1 MIVTQK
7 EAPLKK
13 TTRSKRWLR
22 RLAVFA
28 VLVGLAYAFAVAYA
42 AHKAETALRTTL
54 EQAGVEAAFEL
65 DQDGPFRWVIR
76 GGRFRYNDQLF
87 HLDEA
92 ALALNLRSLAT
103 QPVKLSIGRMALELD
118 GKKGTIEIPNTRL
131 LAGALGRSGTVILQ
145 VPEIRHIGIETLYFH
160 PFQVTAEIHYDT
172 GNKTIHADYVLAD
185 AQENWQAAGTVDAN
199 WHHRTW
205 GGDVRLAPLQ
215 FSTGGIQPV
224 VLSPLLAGLPPLDAR
239 LDVATLAFTKDGS
252 DAEPEALA
260 YALLNELAIQ
270 QEEWR
275 LSMERGEISL
285 QPLSLASHP
294 GSASL
299 HAIRLELAE
308 TMEIET
314 ITVESSTEAPGTLQ
328 LKMDGITHV
337 TGQKPYF
344 RPLRASADISYD
356 LPEQMAKATYVLG
369 DRNGQWSMEGAGSYE
384 WQAGTWQTN
393 ANLLPVQFETG
404 ILQPDEL
411 FPILRGKVQQV
422 RGGISGE
429 VKIGSEST
437 GSGTIHVDKFS
448 ASVEDTP
455 VRGVSGT
462 VRFSSLNPLSTN
474 GQQMLEIGEIVL
486 GLPLSEGKLPFSL
499 IKNTTLKMG
508 ATRWRWAGGTLK
520 TEPMTINLTSMNVD
534 QMRLDAEAI
543 LLESLLANLL
553 EQGLSATGTLSG
565 SIPVRFENGK
575 PVIENG
581 LLKTEGGGVVK
592 YAPQEGSALQKGSSA
607 QTDILL
613 NAMQNFEYEYL
624 TLKVDSIDGDTLNV
638 QLSTKGKNPDLY
650 GGKPIELN
658 VNLTGNL
665 WDIARS
671 GSETIAI
678 PKRIEEQLTQ

>member
-13 TTRSKRWLR
+13 TARWKVWLR
-22 RLAVFA
+22 RLAVIV
-28 VLVGLAYAFAVAYA
+28 VLIGLAYAFAMAYVA
-42 AHKAETALRTTL
+42 HRAEMALRETL
-54 EQAGVEAAFEL
+54 AQAGVEATFEL
-65 DQDGPFRWVIR
+65 IQDGPFRWVIR
-76 GGRFRYNDQLF
+76 DGKFRYNDQLF

-92 ALALNLRSLAT
+92 VLALNLRSLSS
-103 QPVKLSIGRMALELD
+103 QPVRLSIGRMALVLD
-118 GKKGTIEIPNTRL
+118 GKNGTVEIPRTHVV
-131 LAGALGRSGTVILQ
+131 AGALGKSGTVTLQ
-145 VPEIRHIGIETLYFH
+145 VPKIRHAGIETPYFH
-160 PFQVTAEIHYDT
+160 PLQLTADIYYDT
-172 GNKTIHADYVLAD
+172 ENKAIHGDYALRD
-185 AQENWQAAGTVDAN
+185 AQENWHATGTVDAN

-205 GGDVRLAPLQ
+205 SGDAKLAPLQ
-215 FSTGGIQPV
+215 FSAGGTQPA
-224 VLSPLLAGLPPLDAR
+224 VLSPLLAKLPPLDAR
-239 LDVATLAFTKDGS
+239 LDVATLAFAKGGTNAK
-252 DAEPEALA
+252 PEALA
-260 YALLNELAIQ
+260 HALLNELAVQ
-270 QEEWR
+270 QDEWR
-275 LSMERGEISL
+275 LSMERGEIFV
-285 QPLSLASHP
+285 QPLTFASLP

-308 TMEIET
+308 TVEIET
-314 ITVESSTEAPGTLQ
+314 ITIMPSPEAPGSLQ
-328 LKMDGITHV
+328 LKMDSITHV
-337 TGQKPYF
+337 TDQKPYF
-344 RPLRASADISYD
+344 RPLEASADMTYD
-356 LPEQMAKATYVLG
+356 LPEQTVKATYILG
-369 DRNGQWSMEGAGSYE
+369 DRNGQWSMEGVGSYE
-384 WQAGTWQTN
+384 WQAGNWQTS
-393 ANLLPVQFETG
+393 AKLLPVQFETG

-429 VKIGSEST
+429 VKMGNEGGGSAT
-437 GSGTIHVDKFS
+437 VRLNNFS
-448 ASVEDTP
+448 ATVEDTP
-455 VRGVSGT
+455 VRGVNGT
-462 VRFSSLNPLSTN
+462 IRFSSLNPLSTN

-508 ATRWRWAGGTLK
+508 ATSWRWAGGTLR
-520 TEPMTINLTSMNVD
+520 TEPMTINLASMNVD

-575 PVIENG
+575 PVIQNG
-581 LLKTEGGGVVK
+581 LLKTKGGGVVK
-592 YAPQEGSALQKGSSA
+592 YTPQEGSALQKGSST

-624 TLKVDSIDGDTLNV
+624 TLKVDSIDEDTLNV

-671 GSETIAI
+671 GSETLAI
-678 PKRIEEQLTQ
+678 PERIEEQLTQ